1 MCIWPLSYRSEKNH
15 FVCLPDFEIF
25 DNDCFMLSFEVTL
38 FRENMKRTTYNERGK
53 LHLLIQMVEVCTDV
67 KDTTSG

>member
-1 MCIWPLSYRSEKNH
+1 
-15 FVCLPDFEIF
+15 
-25 DNDCFMLSFEVTL
+25 MLSFEVTL